1 MFLTEKL
8 DTLHTPQG
16 VANNQ
21 ISKWFQNSCEKKAD
35 LEMKNQ
41 NRKKTEK
48 KQKNNTFNMGPPRL
62 VSNLQYYSGL
72 GVL

>member
-48 KQKNNTFNMGPPRL
+48 KQKK
-62 VSNLQYYSGL
+62 YI
-72 GVL
+72 